1 MARLL
6 AATAAC
12 TAATAA
18 VVLVGDLDQRRG
30 LLAAVVLPC
39 WVVFLL
45 VVRGVTRDRRR
56 PLRRPVLAVVLLA
69 AVVQL
74 PGLVAPPRM
83 SSDAYRYVWDGR
95 VQLAGVSPYRFVP
108 LDDRL
113 AALRDPVLFPG
124 LGPRDRSGV
133 TTRPVPTE
141 RALLLARDR
150 NDPRTR
156 INRPAVPTVYPPAA
170 EGWFAAVAAVTP
182 WAAGTW
188 GLQLAG
194 ALVAVLVAGL
204 LAGWLRRRGRDP
216 LGALWWAWCPTVV
229 LEAGNGA
236 HLDVVVAALVVAAVL
251 VASRV
256 ARSRWVPAV
265 TGLLVGLAIAVKLT
279 PAVLLPAF
287 TPLRR
292 AHGGGVR
299 HLLTPVTAAG
309 TLLAAYLPQLLIV
322 GTLVVGY
329 LPGYLLE
336 EGGRNRSAV
345 LRLVLPQVAVPEATV
360 VGLAVIGV
368 WALWSSHAD
377 QPAKTAVVLLGTVLL
392 LTTPSYP
399 WYSLP
404 LVALCVMARRLEWL
418 AVAVAGYVAYAGVR
432 LPPTTGLAYLA
443 AAVVVLGAAQRRRRT
458 HAAGLVG

>member
-1 MARLL
+1 M
-6 AATAAC
+6 
-12 TAATAA
+12 A
-18 VVLVGDLDQRRG
+18 VVALAGDLDHRRG

-39 WVVFLL
+39 WAVFLL
-45 VVRGVTRDRRR
+45 AVRGVTRGRRR
-56 PLRRPVLAVVLLA
+56 ALHRPVGAVLLMA

-74 PGLVAPPRM
+74 PGLAVVPGM

-95 VQLAGVSPYRFVP
+95 VQLAGVSPYRYVP

-124 LGPRDRSGV
+124 LGPRDPSGV

-141 RALLLARDR
+141 RSLLLARDR

-156 INRPAVPTVYPPAA
+156 INRPALPTIYPPAA

-204 LAGWLRRRGRDP
+204 LAGWLRRVGRDP
-216 LGALWWAWCPTVV
+216 LEALWWAWCPTVV
-229 LEAGNGA
+229 LESGNGA
-236 HLDVVVAALVVAAVL
+236 HVDVVAAALVVAAVMVSGRL
-251 VASRV
+251 
-256 ARSRWVPAV
+256 ARSRWVPVV
-265 TGLLVGLAIAVKLT
+265 TGLLLGMAMAVKLT

-292 AHGGGVR
+292 VR
-299 HLLTPVTAAG
+299 RDGLRPLLTPVTAAG
-309 TLLAAYLPQLLIV
+309 TLLTAYLPHLLIV
-322 GTLVVGY
+322 GSLVLGY

-345 LRLVLPQVAVPEATV
+345 LRLVLPDVAVPVATV
-360 VGLAVIGV
+360 AGLAAIGV
-368 WALWSSHAD
+368 WALWSSRAG
-377 QPAKTAVVLLGTVLL
+377 QPARTAAVVFGTVLL

-399 WYSLP
+399 WYAVP
-404 LVALCVMARRLEWL
+404 LVALAVMAGRLEWL
-418 AVAVAGYVAYAGVR
+418 AVAAAGYVAYAGVR
-432 LPPTTGLAYLA
+432 LPPTSGLAYLL
-443 AAVVVLGAAQRRRRT
+443 AAVVVLGAARQRLFVHT
-458 HAAGLVG
+458 P